1 MAKVIFL
8 PLNFTVNA
16 SKGKSLLDLAFE
28 NDIVIEHNC
37 GGLCA
42 CTSCR
47 VIIKKGMSLLK
58 RKSGEEKNL
67 LCNAGF
73 IENEHRLSCMC
84 IITEDE
90 EKEIIVGIPQ

>member
-8 PLNFTVNA
+8 PLNNAVFA
-16 SKGKSLLDLAFE
+16 SKDKSLLDLAFE

-47 VIIKKGMSLLK
+47 VIIKKGISLLK
-58 RKSGEEKNL
+58 EKCEEEKNL

-73 IENEHRLSCMC
+73 FENKYRLSCQC
-84 IITEDE
+84 VIQEE
-90 EKEIIVGIPQ
+90 SEKEIIVEIPQ